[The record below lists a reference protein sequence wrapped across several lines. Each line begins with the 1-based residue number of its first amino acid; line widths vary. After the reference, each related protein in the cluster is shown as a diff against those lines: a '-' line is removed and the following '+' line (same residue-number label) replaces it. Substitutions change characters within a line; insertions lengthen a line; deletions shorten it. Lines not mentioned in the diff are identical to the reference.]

1 MKRWILAALSL
12 SLILCGCASSSYKR
26 STERGEIYKISL
38 AAMLDKVQRKDTFA
52 VMLTQTYCGYC
63 QDFEE
68 MLTAYLKDRSYIFF
82 YVMSVLFLMYLLYSA
97 ITTYF
102 TLQTYC
108 KTYSTT
114 MLKEWTY
121 CLQVGLAA
129 VVPCLAYACT
139 MYGIALL
146 MKSGNTKNLKQSSNE
161 QTTTVEELGSL
172 HDIKEMVK
180 KELQKP

>member
-68 MLTAYLKDRSYIFF
+68 MLTAYLKDHDITMYNVILDEEEATPQENLELIRPVFPDFGSTPGIF
-82 YVMSVLFLMYLLYSA
+82 YVEKGVEKSHLKPKDGEIDDSLLDEW
-97 ITTYF
+97 
-102 TLQTYC
+102 LQEYQ
-108 KTYSTT
+108 
-114 MLKEWTY
+114 LDRKEE
-121 CLQVGLAA
+121 
-129 VVPCLAYACT
+129 
-139 MYGIALL
+139 
-146 MKSGNTKNLKQSSNE
+146 SNE
-161 QTTTVEELGSL
+161 
-172 HDIKEMVK
+172 
-180 KELQKP
+180 

>member
-68 MLTAYLKDRSYIFF
+68 MLTAYLKDHDI
-82 YVMSVLFLMYLLYSA
+82 
-97 ITTYF
+97 
-102 TLQTYC
+102 
-108 KTYSTT
+108 
-114 MLKEWTY
+114 
-121 CLQVGLAA
+121 
-129 VVPCLAYACT
+129 T
-139 MYGIALL
+139 MYNVILDEEEATPQENLELIRPVFPDFVSLL
-146 MKSGNTKNLKQSSNE
+146 DEWVQEYQLDRKEESNE
-161 QTTTVEELGSL
+161 
-172 HDIKEMVK
+172 
-180 KELQKP
+180 

>member
-1 MKRWILAALSL
+1 
-12 SLILCGCASSSYKR
+12 
-26 STERGEIYKISL
+26 
-38 AAMLDKVQRKDTFA
+38 
-52 VMLTQTYCGYC
+52 
-63 QDFEE
+63 
-68 MLTAYLKDRSYIFF
+68 
-82 YVMSVLFLMYLLYSA
+82 
-97 ITTYF
+97 
-102 TLQTYC
+102 
-108 KTYSTT
+108 

-180 KELQKP
+180 KELVKKELQKP

>member
-1 MKRWILAALSL
+1 MNKR
-12 SLILCGCASSSYKR
+12 
-26 STERGEIYKISL
+26 E
-38 AAMLDKVQRKDTFA
+38 
-52 VMLTQTYCGYC
+52 
-63 QDFEE
+63 
-68 MLTAYLKDRSYIFF
+68 KDRSYIFF

-146 MKSGNTKNLKQSSNE
+146 MKSGNNE